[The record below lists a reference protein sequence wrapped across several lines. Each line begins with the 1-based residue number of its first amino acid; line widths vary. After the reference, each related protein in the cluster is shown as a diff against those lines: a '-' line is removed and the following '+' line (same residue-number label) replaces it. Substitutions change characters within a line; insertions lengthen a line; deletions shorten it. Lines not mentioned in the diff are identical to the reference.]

1 MPSETPTPPAP
12 TPTPEPTDPTALDT
26 GPGLVTPP
34 NPPAPLGPYAPLG
47 PVAPSPFGQVPT
59 DTGPSPAA
67 VEAAEALAAAE
78 TAQTSAQ
85 SAYDAARLDLAATL
99 ADHDAALTRVVEMGA
114 LADAADVTADAST
127 RVLAALARAMVQQ
140 GSDTATLDALLGVQ
154 EEGDLLARLSS
165 ADRLRSLS
173 GSITD
178 IRDQVA
184 ADTERAATLQADLL
198 AAQEAAANFPL
209 SEKEAA
215 LASAELALSEATA
228 AVTAASENA
237 RLVLAES
244 AETSAARSAAAASE
258 LAGILGAR
266 LSNQGWATPVV
277 GIINDGYGPRPIR
290 PLPGVN
296 AFHAGTD
303 LGTACG
309 SPIYAASAGVVTQTG
324 QLGTYGNWILIEH
337 GDGVSTGYAHIRD
350 DTTLVT
356 TGDTVTAG
364 QVIAK
369 VGNTGASTGCHLHLE
384 VRVDGN
390 AIDPLPFF
398 TGHGIELG
406 AG

>member
-1 MPSETPTPPAP
+1 LPF
-12 TPTPEPTDPTALDT
+12 
-26 GPGLVTPP
+26 
-34 NPPAPLGPYAPLG
+34 GPYTPLG
-47 PVAPSPFGQVPT
+47 PVAPSPFDQVPT
-59 DTGPSPAA
+59 DTGPSLAA
-67 VEAAEALAAAE
+67 VEAAAALAAAE
-78 TAQTSAQ
+78 TAHASAQ
-85 SAYDAARLDLAATL
+85 TAYDAARLDLAATL
-99 ADHDAALTRVVEMGA
+99 ADHDAALTRVVEMSA
-114 LADAADVTADAST
+114 LTDAAVVTADAST

-140 GSDTATLDALLGVQ
+140 GSDTATLDALLGAQ
-154 EEGDLLARLSS
+154 EEGDLLARLGS

-198 AAQEAAANFPL
+198 AAEEAAANVPL
-209 SEKEAA
+209 SDKEAA

-228 AVTAASENA
+228 ALTAASENA
-237 RLVLAES
+237 RLALAQS
-244 AETSAARSAAAASE
+244 AEASAARTEAAASE

-277 GIINDGYGPRPIR
+277 GIINDSYGSRPIR

-303 LGTACG
+303 LGSACG

-337 GDGVSTGYAHIRD
+337 GEGVSTGYAHIRD
-350 DTTLVT
+350 DATLVT

-369 VGNTGASTGCHLHLE
+369 VGSTGASTGCHLHLE

-398 TGHGIELG
+398 TERGIDLG
-406 AG
+406 TG